1 MTKLP
6 RHTKLISF
14 LGCLMLTALI
24 FVNSAN
30 AQLVTTNSDHAVGLM
45 VATADSVMKAN
56 GVQGFRLDFAYATPI
71 RLKLIQGLLNVGYRV
86 YDVPTE
92 AAEIITLNVDP
103 LLTYRYMGG
112 GKRESTRSIV
122 GSIGITLTQ
131 NDGNISATHVSRINE
146 RHPVKAKPSDLD
158 DGVWQMVAFASIDDG
173 GRRSALKR
181 IMEPALIITTAAVT
195 IFLLFNVRSQ

>member
-131 NDGNISATHVSRINE
+131 NDGNISATHVSRIYE